1 MVAHMKHMKKI
12 GGIGCIGLGTDFDGI
27 GSIVEMKDCSGMQML
42 AEEMEKQ
49 GFTGSEIEAVFSK
62 NVLRVYKE
70 IL

>member
-1 MVAHMKHMKKI
+1 
-12 GGIGCIGLGTDFDGI
+12 
-27 GSIVEMKDCSGMQML
+27 MQML